1 MMMIVYLVMPTIKQM
16 RFTCI
21 QCLNRVNV
29 AIYSHKDSVFLCG
42 KQSHIFELI
51 QMELKTVKAEH
62 RCNKDIII
70 FYPNA
75 SGILST
81 PSEIPH

>member
-1 MMMIVYLVMPTIKQM
+1 
-16 RFTCI
+16 
-21 QCLNRVNV
+21 
-29 AIYSHKDSVFLCG
+29 
-42 KQSHIFELI
+42 
-51 QMELKTVKAEH
+51 MELKTVKAEH

-70 FYPNA
+70 FCPNA